1 MPGFLRLSSMRIF
14 IMSTYSSNPNEDR
27 RDDEDYG
34 EEYTWWDEYEDALD
48 EEIQD
53 GRNSC

>member
-1 MPGFLRLSSMRIF
+1 
-14 IMSTYSSNPNEDR
+14 MSTYSSDPNEDR

-34 EEYTWWDEYEDALD
+34 EEYTWWDEFEDALD

-53 GRNSC
+53 GRNPC